1 MKKRILRPEDLQVDS
16 FATDAVEH
24 EARTAAELLARTR
37 VGPDCFP
44 SSDRTCTC

>member
-1 MKKRILRPEDLQVDS
+1 MKKLMLNAQELRVES
-16 FATDAVEH
+16 FSTAAPAD

-37 VGPDCFP
+37 VGPECFP